1 MDEEGYP
8 DRIISNN
15 EIEKL
20 ESFLRNE
27 NLEYP
32 NYEEWIS
39 TTIQQVESGDKI
51 SFGFFTSAKDIV
63 GDGIIRITAS
73 KTVELKNF
81 FIHSDYRNRGYGPA
95 LLEYIENYCIERGCT
110 QVHVDMTVENKKLI
124 KFFVG
129 NSYEFQARGD
139 FYGLGKES
147 YLLIKKLPIK
157 YIGHYDWIA
166 ISQWVMSR
174 ILGYTPVGENDLYFS
189 KKINNVNFIATML
202 MCDDLDHEL
211 DIDNLKNLSK
221 KVSVKGNLICFA
233 PYFSSSAINY
243 ADETGIT
250 IIDRNKLEELSGFM
264 LPTSSID
271 IAGLIVVIKPE
282 YFDLLVRNKDR
293 VFIKGGG
300 VFSGVE
306 ENQILL
312 FYVTSPVQAIG
323 GYTQIRKIT
332 MDKPLEIWTKYK
344 RQSAFTDKE
353 YATYTEGKP
362 TVTAYSFEKINEL
375 DNPISLGRLRE
386 VIGSFN
392 HQAGQKISTG
402 EWGVIRAI
410 FN

>member
-8 DRIISNN
+8 DRIISKN

-20 ESFLRNE
+20 GSFLRNQ

-32 NYEEWIS
+32 NYEEWVS
-39 TTIQQVESGDKI
+39 TTIQQVESADKI
-51 SFGFFTSAKDIV
+51 AFGFFTSAKDIV

-81 FIHSDYRNRGYGPA
+81 FIHSDYRKRGYGPA

-110 QVHVDMTVENKKLI
+110 QIHVDMTIENKNLI
-124 KFFVG
+124 KFFVE
-129 NSYEFQARGD
+129 NDYKFQARGD
-139 FYGLGKES
+139 FYGQGKES

-166 ISQWVMSR
+166 ISQWVMDR
-174 ILGYTPVGENDLYFS
+174 ILGYTPVDEKYLYYS
-189 KKINNVNFIATML
+189 KKIDNVNFMATMFV
-202 MCDDLDHEL
+202 CDDLDHEL
-211 DIDNLKNLSK
+211 DINDLLNSLK
-221 KVSVKGNLICFA
+221 KVSVKGNLICLA
-233 PYFSSSAINY
+233 PFFTSSAINY
-243 ADETGIT
+243 ADENGIT
-250 IIDRNKLEELSGFM
+250 LIDRDKLEELSGFT
-264 LPTSSID
+264 LPKSSID
-271 IAGLIVVIKPE
+271 TAGLIVVIKPE

-306 ENQILL
+306 ENQVLL
-312 FYVTSPVQAIG
+312 FYITSPVQAIG

-332 MDKPLEIWTKYK
+332 TDNPSEIWKKYS

-353 YATYTEGKP
+353 YATYTEGKS

-386 VIGSFN
+386 VLGSFN
-392 HQAGQKISTG
+392 HQAGQKISTA
-402 EWGVIRAI
+402 EWGAIRAL
-410 FN
+410 F